1 MVTTQ
6 TLSPEELT
14 VLLSEMA
21 GTETGRFEIR
31 FVPDNL
37 DRSHVIMAVR
47 ISSWRKVRN
56 TDILGEIILRNRE
69 KMILHYSALG
79 HTEKQIACLL
89 MVSHATV
96 KHDKMHL
103 FKLFNVNNI
112 RAAINVAHL
121 NGIIR

>member
-1 MVTTQ
+1 MVTTP

-31 FVPDNL
+31 FVPDNP
-37 DRSHVIMAVR
+37 DRSDVMTAVR
-47 ISSWRKVRN
+47 ISSRRKTRN
-56 TDILGEIILRNRE
+56 TDIPGEIILRNRE
-69 KMILHYSALG
+69 KMILNYSTLG

-96 KHDKMHL
+96 KRDKMHL
-103 FKLFNVNNI
+103 FELFNVNNI
-112 RAAINVAHL
+112 RAAINVARL

>member
-1 MVTTQ
+1 MVTPP
-6 TLSPEELT
+6 TLSLEELT

-21 GTETGRFEIR
+21 GTEMGLFEIR
-31 FVPDNL
+31 FVPDNP
-37 DRSHVIMAVR
+37 DRSDVMTAIR
-47 ISSWRKVRN
+47 ISSSRKTRN
-56 TDILGEIILRNRE
+56 TNILGEIILRNRE

-96 KHDKMHL
+96 KHDKLHL

-112 RAAINVAHL
+112 RAAINVARL
-121 NGIIR
+121 NGII